1 MAKPLPMRYSPT
13 NGIAFQK
20 LVGLPHTES
29 LDLYREKYPNAV
41 WRFNPW
47 TGIKRTETATRND
60 RHGMELQQKPELHVM
75 PETVDGLLKTI
86 EGTFAWALL
95 MMERGQR
102 VRMREWRAKG
112 TWVMIARANIAAT
125 DHPFTAVRDMAIK
138 LGLDNTKQTTYVY
151 FTKDRN
157 FHYGW
162 LATHC
167 SMTAKTWEIVPDAQ

>member
-1 MAKPLPMRYSPT
+1 MNKPM
-13 NGIAFQK
+13 
-20 LVGLPHTES
+20 
-29 LDLYREKYPNAV
+29 LYNPCTGNPFGHDPETFREKYPNAT
-41 WRFNPW
+41 WNFNPW
-47 TGIKRTETATRND
+47 TGIKRTQSAIRND
-60 RHGMELQQKPELHVM
+60 RVGKELQSKPELHVV

-95 MMERGQR
+95 MMERGHR

-112 TWVMIARANIAAT
+112 TWVMIARAEITANG
-125 DHPFTAVRDMAIK
+125 HPFTAVRDMAIK
-138 LGLDNTKQTTYVY
+138 LGLDSTRQTTYVY

-167 SMTAKTWEIVPDAQ
+167 SMTAKTWEIVPDGQ